1 MLQVNISTSEK
12 DMIIWLI
19 IPHAE
24 QLHAHMLFFWNSD
37 PGEKILFS
45 FFLLSTEIRSS
56 ALSLDLIYML
66 AALGN
71 IRLIK
76 IFDGA

>member
-24 QLHAHMLFFWNSD
+24 QLHAHMLFFEILIK
-37 PGEKILFS
+37 EKILFS

-56 ALSLDLIYML
+56 AFSLDLIYML
-66 AALGN
+66 VALGN

>member
-24 QLHAHMLFFWNSD
+24 QLHAHMLFFEILIK
-37 PGEKILFS
+37 EKNPLFILFVK
-45 FFLLSTEIRSS
+45 
-56 ALSLDLIYML
+56 Y
-66 AALGN
+66 GN
-71 IRLIK
+71 QELR
-76 IFDGA
+76 F

>member
-24 QLHAHMLFFWNSD
+24 QLHAHMLFF
-37 PGEKILFS
+37 EILIQGKKSS
-45 FFLLSTEIRSS
+45 FHFFVK
-56 ALSLDLIYML
+56 Y
-66 AALGN
+66 GN
-71 IRLIK
+71 QELR
-76 IFDGA
+76 F